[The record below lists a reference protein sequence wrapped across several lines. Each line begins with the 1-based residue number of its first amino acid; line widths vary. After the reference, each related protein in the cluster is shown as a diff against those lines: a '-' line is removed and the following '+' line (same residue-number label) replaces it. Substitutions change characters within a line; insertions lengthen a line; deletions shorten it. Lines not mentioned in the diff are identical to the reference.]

1 MTEVTLAEYA
11 YDLAALVLAISMIAG
26 YHFYLRNLAR
36 RNSAAVLTS
45 AAALARITWV
55 ETVMSDLNNAILGVQ
70 TLRSSIMAAS
80 FLASTAILLMVGAL
94 TLTGEAKALQA
105 TWHLLNLFGA
115 PASGLWLI
123 KLLCILL
130 LLFFAFFNF
139 INAIRI
145 FNNVGYMVSIHKGPG
160 KDLFSPEMVAS
171 ELNRGGV
178 YFSVG
183 VRAYYYLVPL
193 IFWLFGPIYMVGSTI
208 LLVFVLLP
216 KIDRTPPQ
224 FEQGLSE
231 KK

>member
-1 MTEVTLAEYA
+1 MTEVTLADYG
-11 YDLAALVLAISMIAG
+11 YDLGAFVLALTMIAG
-26 YHFYLRNLAR
+26 YQFYLHTLAR

-45 AAALARITWV
+45 AAALARVGWV
-55 ETVMSDLNNAILGVQ
+55 ETVMSDLDNAILAVQ

-94 TLTGEAKALQA
+94 TLTGEAKSLQA
-105 TWHLLNLFGA
+105 TWHLLNFFGTLA
-115 PASGLWLI
+115 PGLWLV

-145 FNNVGYMVSIHKGPG
+145 FNNVGYMVSVHPGPSSAG
-160 KDLFSPEMVAS
+160 FSPTMVAS
-171 ELNRGGV
+171 ELNRGGDF
-178 YFSVG
+178 FSVG

-216 KIDRTPPQ
+216 KIDKTPLQ
-224 FEQGLSE
+224 FEQGLSTT
-231 KK
+231 K